1 MGGGVVAG
9 AGWDGAWTIGAGS
22 EGRGA
27 GATSRGA
34 IGGGVRARASA
45 PRGGTAPPGFSRGKP
60 RVPPEGASGFR
71 DDDRARVGWRAT
83 RARASEGVA
92 RAANVPPDRR
102 GAPGRV
108 AILRASR
115 RGARDRRGWSRAA
128 RAPRHRTAPR
138 RASRGAPFRATRA
151 SPPRPVPRAP
161 SSSCSRDGPSRVP
174 RSVERGA
181 RGIARGAL
189 RGSAAHAGRR
199 ASLLPSSAPHEPSSP
214 WKMRYF
220 ARLWAQKKTENRGER
235 TRNRPSNR
243 SSVVVVRSP
252 HHTGGEQIPTTQGA
266 AVALSPSVLS
276 TFTTT
281 PRRAR
286 TPRRPRPSR
295 AITPRLVRGAFQ
307 PSKETPGRPPN
318 PSLL

>member
-9 AGWDGAWTIGAGS
+9 AEWDGAWTIGAGS
-22 EGRGA
+22 GGRGA

-83 RARASEGVA
+83 RARASKGVA

-138 RASRGAPFRATRA
+138 RASRGARFQATPA
-151 SPPRPVPRAP
+151 SKPRPVPRAP

-181 RGIARGAL
+181 RSIARGAL
-189 RGSAAHAGRR
+189 RGSAAHVGRR
-199 ASLLPSSAPHEPSSP
+199 ASLLLPTKQEPLAVSEDEIFRSVVGPRRRRRRTNQKQTVESAIVVVTTCIF
-214 WKMRYF
+214 Y
-220 ARLWAQKKTENRGER
+220 ARRGGGSLAECSFDIHNDTASR
-235 TRNRPSNR
+235 AHTSASASLTRN
-243 SSVVVVRSP
+243 
-252 HHTGGEQIPTTQGA
+252 HPT
-266 AVALSPSVLS
+266 PC
-276 TFTTT
+276 
-281 PRRAR
+281 PRGVPAKRRNPR
-286 TPRRPRPSR
+286 TS
-295 AITPRLVRGAFQ
+295 AQ
-307 PSKETPGRPPN
+307 PIASKN
-318 PSLL
+318 H